1 MNFRLIKTIFFNFL
15 TILKFVNKKNKFK
28 YAFLQIQ
35 ILFSSVLETLSI
47 FTIIPIIESFNN
59 DSDSQFLKFLGNY
72 IELKYLTTT
81 YLILY
86 FCLFL
91 VLSNVYL
98 IIIKKKIA
106 DFSYVLV
113 LDLQKILFN
122 TIIRNKYAFFINK
135 NISHF
140 NNIILHEAGHVKGA
154 YIESSLFI
162 LSQIFLVTFT
172 FVGLMIYDYRVT
184 FFLIVLLF
192 IFYFIYLLLVS
203 NKLVNASKVNTKMK
217 KETIQ
222 YMNDIFSVIKTL
234 VFKKNK
240 SRFFEKL
247 EIILSQNY
255 AAEKFEQLIR
265 SVIKN
270 SFEIYFLLIVILLVI
285 ITKTQLDANTLLSFS
300 VFAFAAYKIIPS
312 FHLIYSNLLSFIGSS
327 NALNVVA
334 AELNKKNLYPEIIKH
349 DLPINTLKLNDVSF
363 SYNKSKNVLNNIN
376 YELQEN
382 SIIGICG
389 KSGSGKTTFVDL
401 VSGLLTPTHG
411 EILINEKI
419 FKDADEL
426 LICNSAYCSQKTIL
440 IDDTIENNICLE
452 TNDNINKNLLSKA
465 IKIAELEEFVKSFR
479 DGIHTIIGEEGIRVS
494 GGEAQRINI
503 ARTIYLNRKFMF
515 FDESLN
521 SLDMVTSKKIL
532 KNLKELNNSQ
542 TIFFITHDLRL
553 LIDFEKVLI
562 FNNGEIVEN
571 GSYSK
576 LQEKSKLFMELLDS
590 EKLKNF

>member
-1 MNFRLIKTIFFNFL
+1 MNFRLIKTIFSNFL

-72 IELKYLTTT
+72 IELKYLTPT
-81 YLILY
+81 YLILC

-91 VLSNVYL
+91 VLSNLYL

-113 LDLQKILFN
+113 LDLQKKLFN

-203 NKLVNASKVNTKMK
+203 NKLVSASRVNTKMK

-247 EIILSQNY
+247 EIILTQNY
-255 AAEKFEQLIR
+255 AANKFEQIIR
-265 SVIKN
+265 SIIKN

-285 ITKTQLDANTLLSFS
+285 ITKAQLQANTLLSYS
-300 VFAFAAYKIIPS
+300 VFAFATYKIIPS
-312 FHLIYSNLLSFIGSS
+312 FHLIYSNLISFVGSS
-327 NALNVVA
+327 NPLRIVA
-334 AELNKKNLYPEIIKH
+334 AELNKKNLYPEIVKH
-349 DLPINTLKLNDVSF
+349 NLPINTVQLNNVSF
-363 SYNKSKNVLNNIN
+363 SYDKNKNVLNNIN

-382 SIIGICG
+382 KIIGICG

-401 VSGLLTPTHG
+401 VSGLLAPTHG
-411 EILINEKI
+411 AILINGKI
-419 FKDADEL
+419 YTDTDEL
-426 LICNSAYCSQKTIL
+426 LISNSAYCSQKTIL

-521 SLDMVTSKKIL
+521 NLDMVTSKKIL